1 MPTPAYLKPI
11 NHNHNRRA
19 LWHNYYDRA
28 VYMVTVSKHSLCP
41 SFGSLIYNNPKDAFI
56 NLSACGEIIKKQ
68 IEITP
73 NYHPQLKVL
82 SYVIMPDHAHI
93 LVHVTEPI
101 EKHLGDIIQ
110 AMKSASTSAIRNL
123 LSIRDLQVFDE
134 GFNDRIVSNRRQL
147 DTLYRYLRDNPR
159 RLAVRRAHP
168 EFFRR
173 VNRLKIGEKYYQA
186 YGNFQLLECP
196 FKEQVVVH
204 RADTPEVRERN
215 RQGWLYAA
223 ANGGVL
229 VSPFISQAEKAI
241 RTEADEAGGRFIY
254 ITNQPLAERYKPSG
268 RDFELCESGRM
279 LIVSANFDG
288 DLNRTACLAMNFLAE
303 TICQD

>member
-1 MPTPAYLKPI
+1 MSRCYFHDYQSRCIYHITLKKAKGVRVFGNLCGDCQNAAIERSQLGKIIEKHIRKIYALNPAIRLLQY
-11 NHNHNRRA
+11 
-19 LWHNYYDRA
+19 
-28 VYMVTVSKHSLCP
+28 S
-41 SFGSLIYNNPKDAFI
+41 
-56 NLSACGEIIKKQ
+56 
-68 IEITP
+68 
-73 NYHPQLKVL
+73 
-82 SYVIMPDHAHI
+82 IMPDH
-93 LVHVTEPI
+93 VHLLIFVASPI
-101 EKHLGDIIQ
+101 EMHLGKYISKLKILIYQDFREMTGDAVSIFEEDFYDCILY
-110 AMKSASTSAIRNL
+110 RNR
-123 LSIRDLQVFDE
+123 S
-134 GFNDRIVSNRRQL
+134 L

-215 RQGWLYAA
+215 RRGWLYAA

-288 DLNRTACLAMNFLAE
+288 DLNRTACLAMNSLAE
-303 TICQD
+303 TICKD